1 MVLYSLICW
10 EMSGLS
16 PQTASILKNEKLVP
30 TAALTGSMGGGGGQD
45 LILNHVVLG
54 MALVS
59 GFWES
64 CLDPRLFGK
73 SLPIQCHA
81 LVALT
86 VTRTSCP
93 KITQPFLVFHEIEV

>member
-1 MVLYSLICW
+1 
-10 EMSGLS
+10 MSGLS

-30 TAALTGSMGGGGGQD
+30 TAALTGSMGGGAR
-45 LILNHVVLG
+45 LNLKSRGPWHG
-54 MALVS
+54 AS
-59 GFWES
+59 CFWES

-86 VTRTSCP
+86 VTRTTCP
-93 KITQPFLVFHEIEV
+93 KITQPYLVTHEIEV